1 MVDLESG
8 EVVCSKS
15 RRLGGPDLIALPW
28 SEGGGVGDMPVSFH
42 MQLCQDEFSKLS
54 LLGGEHWI
62 RSRLAGVD
70 TPAPL
75 PVLHSSDEL
84 LAALAARELPFI
96 IVGEQAGWAEQLRLQ
111 GLLEAEFTVEADPAS
126 DWAVVLSITPRGRE
140 ALAATG
146 PNGKMPVP

>member
-1 MVDLESG
+1 M
-8 EVVCSKS
+8 
-15 RRLGGPDLIALPW
+15 
-28 SEGGGVGDMPVSFH
+28 
-42 MQLCQDEFSKLS
+42 
-54 LLGGEHWI
+54 
-62 RSRLAGVD
+62 AGVD

-84 LAALAARELPFI
+84 LAALAARELLFL

-146 PNGKMPVP
+146 PNGKMPAP